1 LIDLPVGPVV
11 LLFEFF
17 PAAVMILS
25 LVAGI
30 WLYVTN
36 RDVPD
41 ERAQREQRRREV
53 AARAASEKAKGAK
66 GQSADHGSKRP
77 SMSA

>member
-1 LIDLPVGPVV
+1 MIDLPVGPAV

-25 LVAGI
+25 LVVGI

-36 RDVPD
+36 RDVPE
-41 ERAQREQRRREV
+41 ERAQHDRRRRDV
-53 AARAASEKAKGAK
+53 AARAASEKAKGE
-66 GQSADHGSKRP
+66 SADRGKGRP